1 MAMVMV
7 VQLEALVNTTS
18 SHIIIIGGVICLMIL
33 LIILLLLLAYYCKP
47 WRFFFSSSRNRN
59 SYKVGDL
66 ERPLVSEALNQ
77 VASQSSGLERDCVL
91 DGTRLQMEG
100 YFNSPR
106 VHGFVKQRLPSADAH
121 VAQGASLVLDVIP
134 DTSEDLLVGQ
144 TLKRPF
150 LPSRIVEEQKDTI
163 KEETNY
169 DPTFVSSNYQ
179 EFTHNNSEN
188 QRSSLTL
195 EVISG
200 PSRGTRHYLQSTDA
214 SRLPLTLGR
223 VSPSDLLL
231 KDGEVSGKHALVKW
245 NLNKMKWELVDM
257 GSLNGTFLNSH
268 QVSHPDTRSRLWS
281 DPVELATG
289 DIITLGTTSRVNVKI
304 SSYGKQETPFGV
316 GMASDAMHLRR
327 GGRKLPMEDVCYY
340 QWPLPGI
347 DQFGLFGICDGH
359 GGPAAAK
366 AASKILPE
374 IVTNILSVSERR
386 EMVLSGCDASDI
398 LRDAFFQ
405 TEAAMHHQYEGCTA
419 TLLLVWIDGR
429 EQLYAQC
436 ANVGDSACVMNVGGK
451 QIKMSEDHRI
461 TSQTERLRLNKAG
474 EPLKDGETR
483 LCGLNLARMLGDK
496 FLKEQEARFS
506 SVPYVSEAVQ
516 IDKNS
521 RAFALMASDGLWDV
535 ISVKKAMQLVLQAKE
550 RYAIENANNIAEK
563 IANFILSEAKLLRT
577 KDNTSIIFLDFDKNT
592 SRTVPC
598 KVDS

>member
-7 VQLEALVNTTS
+7 VEGYTTTTS
-18 SHIIIIGGVICLMIL
+18 SLIILGLSLMIL
-33 LIILLLLLAYYCKP
+33 IIILLFLLAYCKP

-59 SYKVGDL
+59 SFKVGDL
-66 ERPLVSEALNQ
+66 ERPLVSEALDQ
-77 VASQSSGLERDCVL
+77 VANQSTDLARDCAL
-91 DGTRLQMEG
+91 DGSRLQMEG

-106 VHGFVKQRLPSADAH
+106 VHGFVCKQRLPSADAH

-134 DTSEDLLVGQ
+134 DPSEDLLVGQ

-150 LPSRIVEEQKDTI
+150 LPNRILEEPKDTI

-169 DPTFVSSNYQ
+169 DPTFVSNNAGYQ
-179 EFTHNNSEN
+179 EFTLNDAEN
-188 QRSSLTL
+188 QRSSLML
-195 EVISG
+195 EVVSG

-268 QVSHPDTRSRLWS
+268 QVSDPDTRSRQWS
-281 DPVELATG
+281 EPVELATG

-316 GMASDAMHLRR
+316 GMASDPMALRR
-327 GGRKLPMEDVCYY
+327 GGKKLPMEDVCYY

-347 DQFGLFGICDGH
+347 KQFGLFGICDGH

-366 AASKILPE
+366 VASKILPE
-374 IVTNILSVSERR
+374 IVANILSVSERR

-451 QIKMSEDHRI
+451 QIKMTEDHRI
-461 TSQTERLRLNKAG
+461 TSQTERLRLNKEG

-506 SVPYVSEAVQ
+506 AVPYVSEAIQ
-516 IDKNS
+516 IDRNS

-535 ISVKKAMQLVLQAKE
+535 ISVKKAVQLVLQAKE
-550 RYAIENANNIAEK
+550 RDVVENANNIADK
-563 IANFILSEAKLLRT
+563 IANFVLTEARLLRT
-577 KDNTSIIFLDFDKNT
+577 KDNTSIIFLDFDNT